1 MVPLTSLWLPIL
13 LSAVFVFV
21 ASSIIHMVLTYHR
34 SDYRPLPS
42 EDQVMAALRPFR
54 IPPGDYFVP
63 HASSPAAMKSP
74 AFAEK
79 INKGPVALMTVMPTG
94 PFNMGTQLLQW
105 FVYCAVISLFAG
117 YLASRALGPG
127 AEYLDVSQIASTAA
141 FMGYGLGLWQHS
153 IWFRKSWASTLRSNI
168 DALIY
173 GLLTGGTFGWLWP

>member
-34 SDYRPLPS
+34 SDYRTLPS

-54 IPPGDYFVP
+54 IPPGDYLVP
-63 HASSPAAMKSP
+63 HASSAAAMKSP

-79 INKGPVALMTVMPTG
+79 MRQGPVALMTVMPNG
-94 PFNMGTQLLQW
+94 PFGMGAQLAQW
-105 FVYCAVISLFAG
+105 FVYCVVVSLFAG
-117 YLASRALGPG
+117 YLASRCLAPG
-127 AEYLDVSQIASTAA
+127 AAYLDVSQIASTSA
-141 FMGYGLGLWQHS
+141 FIGYGLGLWQQS
-153 IWFRKSWASTLRSNI
+153 IWFKKSWASTLRSNI

-173 GLLTGGTFGWLWP
+173 GFLTGGTFGWLWP